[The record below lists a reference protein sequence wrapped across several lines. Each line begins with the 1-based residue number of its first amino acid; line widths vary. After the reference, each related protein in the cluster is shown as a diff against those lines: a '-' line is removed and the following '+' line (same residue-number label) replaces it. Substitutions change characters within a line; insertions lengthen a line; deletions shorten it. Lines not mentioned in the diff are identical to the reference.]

1 MTAPQTPTPARRAG
15 AWAATLTT
23 AVALSWPALPAR
35 GDDAGPRQQIEQ
47 KLRLAEQLTSDSP
60 TAQRIAASGHAQ
72 AIAHLD
78 EGRVHHALARDLLAR
93 GDIAGALRAVDNA
106 LRHIGQAR
114 RLVPDAAARLAAA
127 RARYEQLS
135 ASTDRLLQAYR
146 ERARRQTGG
155 GEAFTESTATQ
166 TLLEQARRD
175 AQQGR
180 FEAALQALLRA
191 QQQLLEGMGRLV
203 TDATLDYTARFASPA
218 EKFEHD
224 LARYAGLEA
233 LLPLALAE
241 LRPTPD
247 AQVLVERYASTGRTL
262 HAQAL
267 RHALAGEHGQAT
279 ATLESATLYL
289 QRALLAAGL
298 VTPTP

>member
-1 MTAPQTPTPARRAG
+1 MNAPQTPTRRAG

-23 AVALSWPALPAR
+23 AVALSWPAWPAR
-35 GDDAGPRQQIEQ
+35 GDDAGQRQQIEQ

-60 TAQRIAASGHAQ
+60 SAQRIAASGHAQ

-78 EGRVHHALARDLLAR
+78 EGRVYHALARDLLAR
-93 GDIAGALRAVDNA
+93 GDIAGARGAVDEA

-114 RLVPDAAARLAAA
+114 RMVPDAAARLAAA

-155 GEAFTESTATQ
+155 GQTVTESTSTQ
-166 TLLEQARRD
+166 TLLEQARQD
-175 AQQGR
+175 ARQAR
-180 FEAALQALLRA
+180 FDPALQALLQA
-191 QQQLLEGMGRLV
+191 QQQLLEDMGRLV
-203 TDATLDYTARFASPA
+203 TDATLDYTARFSSPA

-224 LARYAGLEA
+224 LARYAGLQE
-233 LLPLALAE
+233 LLPLALAQ
-241 LRPTPD
+241 LRPNPD

-279 ATLESATLYL
+279 AALENAMLYL